1 MNRRSDVDAI
11 LKEATQQYN
20 TVRQDYERALRD
32 KTLDLRVPVKNLME
46 NLRSALDYMAHDI
59 YESCCQSS
67 RAASGKPDPKNIY
80 FPYGKTEAD
89 FKAGVGSSLPGL
101 ATNASDVYKM
111 LLSIQPF
118 SCNDTWLYDFCV
130 ILNEKKH
137 DRLKAQERSESE
149 TYTVESQQGSVTIPV
164 DNPNFKVTSLPGAVK
179 INGVPAEFRDN
190 GIHTASSDRLKH
202 SRTKWVAFTFTGT
215 NVNVINL
222 LDKATVSIKNFAEEL
237 YQKISRCS

>member
-1 MNRRSDVDAI
+1 MNRKSDVGAI
-11 LKEATQQYN
+11 LIAATQQYN

-32 KTLDLRVPVKNLME
+32 KSLDLRVPVKNIME

-59 YESCCQSS
+59 YESCCQSTRS
-67 RAASGKPDPKNIY
+67 FSGQPDPKNIY

-89 FKAGVGSSLPGL
+89 FKAGLGSSLPGL
-101 ATNASDVYKM
+101 STNAPDVYKI

-118 SCNDTWLYDFCV
+118 ICGDTWLCDLCV

-149 TYTVESQQGSVTIPV
+149 TYTVESQHGSVTIPV
-164 DNPNFKVTSLPGAVK
+164 NNPNIKVTSLPGAMK
-179 INGVPAEFRDN
+179 IFGVPAEFRED
-190 GIHTASSDRLKH
+190 GIHTAPSDTLKH
-202 SRTKWVAFTFTGT
+202 KRTRWVAFTFEGT

-222 LDKATVSIKNFAEEL
+222 LDKATAGIKNLAEEL
-237 YQKISRCS
+237 YQRI